1 MDNADLIEMFA
12 LDLDRLILVAKKQG
26 MSYPLIFH
34 AILERLAEMIIQC
47 SHEEWLNVPPNET

>member
-1 MDNADLIEMFA
+1 MENPELIEMFA
-12 LDLDRLILVAKKQG
+12 LDLDRLILVAHKQG

-47 SHEEWLNVPPNET
+47 QHEEWLNLENQQ

>member
-1 MDNADLIEMFA
+1 MDNPEIIEAFT

-26 MSYPLIFH
+26 MSYPMIFH

-47 SHEEWLNVPPNET
+47 SHEEWLGQKD